1 MKKLLLLSTLMIA
14 SCSQTATLLTPEYK
28 LVKAPDSL
36 YDCPTVTRFPKAATL
51 TDEQV
56 GKLLIKLQKNNL
68 ACKNSSEAVR
78 KFYDD
83 AEQTI
88 NDKK

>member
-1 MKKLLLLSTLMIA
+1 MKKLLLLSSLMLA
-14 SCSQTATLLTPEYK
+14 GCSQTVSLLTPEYK

-36 YDCPTVTRFPKAATL
+36 YDCPTINRFPKAETL

-56 GKLLIKLQKNNL
+56 GKLILKLQRNNV
-68 ACKNSSEAVR
+68 ACKNSSEAVH
-78 KFYDD
+78 KFYDN

-88 NDKK
+88 SKK

>member
-1 MKKLLLLSTLMIA
+1 MKKLLLLSGLLLA
-14 SCSQTATLLTPEYK
+14 GCSQTVSLLTPEYK
-28 LVKAPDSL
+28 IVKAPDTL
-36 YDCPTVTRFPKAATL
+36 YECPTLTKFPKADTL

-56 GKLLIKLQKNNL
+56 GRLILRLQRNNI
-68 ACKNSSEAVR
+68 ACKNSSEAVH

-88 NDKK
+88 SKK

>member
-1 MKKLLLLSTLMIA
+1 MKKLLLLSSLLLA
-14 SCSQTATLLTPEYK
+14 GCNQTVSLLTPEYK

-36 YDCPTVTRFPKAATL
+36 YDCPTVTKFPKADTL

-56 GKLLIKLQKNNL
+56 GKLLLKLQRNNV
-68 ACKNSSEAVR
+68 ACKNSAEAVR
-78 KFYDD
+78 KFYTE
-83 AEQTI
+83 AEKTI